1 MTLTEIKG
9 LPSNKIMS
17 FRINIYYTKRLLGC
31 KITNVFDTKPLLF
44 ILILS
49 QKNRFHQCFIRMKY
63 ERNTVDLTPTLN
75 SVLLVS
81 VGFCENCESAV
92 WLN

>member
-1 MTLTEIKG
+1 
-9 LPSNKIMS
+9 MS

-31 KITNVFDTKPLLF
+31 KITNVCDTKPLLF
-44 ILILS
+44 LNILS